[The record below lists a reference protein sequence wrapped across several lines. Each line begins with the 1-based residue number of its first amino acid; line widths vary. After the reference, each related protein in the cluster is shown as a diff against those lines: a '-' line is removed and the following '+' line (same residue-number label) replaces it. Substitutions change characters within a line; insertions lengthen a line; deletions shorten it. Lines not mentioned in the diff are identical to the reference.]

1 LGFELSY
8 LSLTLLYSLG
18 AEKVDIQS
26 FLELPHPLTFY
37 VFTPP
42 ATAMVCTLKEWLHT
56 DPANELAQDWIERL
70 KASGTAKSLLD
81 DFCQK
86 IDEFQQEQCQD
97 WNDLISPLEE
107 TNRQIDAESDRKKRK
122 GLERRRDGLEF
133 ELEKIAKRKLHD
145 ELVQASILPI
155 YGFPIDVVRLLTG
168 ESNEYKSSQ
177 GKHRLE
183 RDRRLALGEYAPGQD
198 VVVDDRVYSSV
209 GIHSPRNLERKYYW
223 VCKNCNH
230 FIEFKTPENA
240 IDQCPICQH
249 TPTSAVDKAIN
260 EYKVPKAF
268 VTDWAATAKV
278 TPYLKPIRQLTSQVF
293 LARSGDP
300 QKDLSVENICQL
312 AISQNGTFFLAN
324 KGQRNFNFTK
334 QGFHTCESCG
344 LDVSEQVRKWD
355 EEKQKLARSKKAATT
370 SPPRPTHLHP
380 LNGKTC
386 SGRWNLIHLGHEF
399 KTDFLKIQ
407 FDRSTKP
414 VPLFGA
420 DAVTHTVEDRVIASD
435 AETSNNRVD
444 FWRSLTYALLAAAAQ
459 VIDVRR
465 EELDGLFKPLENGN
479 GQAEII
485 IYDNVPGGAG
495 YSQRISDN
503 FKDILIEAYRLTDT
517 CSCESS
523 CYDCLRTYSNQIFHH
538 ELDRKEVVRF
548 LRPIIE
554 IVEPDEVLQNFA
566 PSSSRV
572 RLEIVANNLTA
583 HCGMATTGSM
593 IYLPSLS
600 DLFCLDRG
608 EPMSWLKKI
617 TEMVKKC
624 EPLTIILHEL
634 PQPNLDQ
641 NLVLRKRLSQ
651 WIDQGLVNLYQTDVD
666 KLPTLY
672 FQTSPQNRIAL
683 GLHQETENQ
692 LVWLQTRSEEGVQTI
707 QAKLNDLILNAREV
721 KAIELEDPNTQVI
734 FPDPSWGSVS
744 LAELRQRLGL
754 ETVLMVSPVAKVT
767 YRDRYLNFA
776 GARYLVSLLQGD
788 WLDSGTEFIVNIL
801 EDPSKPDRLEEIE
814 ERLAI
819 ISGQVVQEA
828 YISGVSSGDRFIHAR
843 SLEIQ
848 KQDGQHF
855 RILFDKG
862 MDFISKSVDQT
873 YRIREATYVVITR

>member
-1 LGFELSY
+1 
-8 LSLTLLYSLG
+8 
-18 AEKVDIQS
+18 
-26 FLELPHPLTFY
+26 
-37 VFTPP
+37 
-42 ATAMVCTLKEWLHT
+42 M
-56 DPANELAQDWIERL
+56 
-70 KASGTAKSLLD
+70 
-81 DFCQK
+81 
-86 IDEFQQEQCQD
+86 
-97 WNDLISPLEE
+97 
-107 TNRQIDAESDRKKRK
+107 
-122 GLERRRDGLEF
+122 
-133 ELEKIAKRKLHD
+133 
-145 ELVQASILPI
+145 
-155 YGFPIDVVRLLTG
+155 
-168 ESNEYKSSQ
+168 
-177 GKHRLE
+177 
-183 RDRRLALGEYAPGQD
+183 
-198 VVVDDRVYSSV
+198 
-209 GIHSPRNLERKYYW
+209 
-223 VCKNCNH
+223 
-230 FIEFKTPENA
+230 
-240 IDQCPICQH
+240 
-249 TPTSAVDKAIN
+249 
-260 EYKVPKAF
+260 
-268 VTDWAATAKV
+268 
-278 TPYLKPIRQLTSQVF
+278 
-293 LARSGDP
+293 
-300 QKDLSVENICQL
+300 
-312 AISQNGTFFLAN
+312 
-324 KGQRNFNFTK
+324 
-334 QGFHTCESCG
+334 
-344 LDVSEQVRKWD
+344 
-355 EEKQKLARSKKAATT
+355 
-370 SPPRPTHLHP
+370 
-380 LNGKTC
+380 
-386 SGRWNLIHLGHEF
+386 
-399 KTDFLKIQ
+399 
-407 FDRSTKP
+407 
-414 VPLFGA
+414 
-420 DAVTHTVEDRVIASD
+420 
-435 AETSNNRVD
+435 
-444 FWRSLTYALLAAAAQ
+444 
-459 VIDVRR
+459 
-465 EELDGLFKPLENGN
+465 
-479 GQAEII
+479 
-485 IYDNVPGGAG
+485 
-495 YSQRISDN
+495 
-503 FKDILIEAYRLTDT
+503 
-517 CSCESS
+517 
-523 CYDCLRTYSNQIFHH
+523 
-538 ELDRKEVVRF
+538 
-548 LRPIIE
+548 
-554 IVEPDEVLQNFA
+554 
-566 PSSSRV
+566 